1 MSYKNVLPDFFY
13 TSNISIY
20 ILYILLF
27 FVGIITG
34 SNKDIFKILKKMKFK
49 ILLVILPTV
58 LGTTIG
64 TYFLSFFIKDISLKD
79 LTAIGWGFG
88 YYSLS
93 SVLLKTLS
101 NDTVSF
107 LALLSNIFRE
117 IITFVAAPLL
127 AKFFGKLAPIS
138 SGGATSMDTTLP
150 IITKTL
156 GAEYTVI
163 SIFHGIIIT
172 LLVPTL
178 IILLYK

>member
-1 MSYKNVLPDFFY
+1 MSYKSILPKFFY
-13 TSNISIY
+13 NSNISTY

-27 FVGIITG
+27 LVGIITG
-34 SNKDIFKILKKMKFK
+34 ANENILKIVKKMKLK
-49 ILLVILPTV
+49 ILLVVLPTIV
-58 LGTTIG
+58 GTTLGTYI
-64 TYFLSFFIKDISLKD
+64 LSFFIKDISLKD

-117 IITFVAAPLL
+117 IITLVAAPLL